1 MSGQSNRPE
10 IPRLII
16 ESLLLTL
23 LGYHVVKLTS
33 IAEDLARLDQQ
44 VQMLV
49 QQQVAITGNDR
60 ALTDIQARM
69 RAVEEWIKRENERN
83 DR

>member
-1 MSGQSNRPE
+1 MAMQQNRPE
-10 IPRLII
+10 ITRLII

-44 VQMLV
+44 VRILV
-49 QQQVAITGNDR
+49 QQQNQTSGNDR
-60 ALTDIQARM
+60 ALTDLQARM